1 MVLINK
7 FNRTESTLMGRAQA
21 QSGMSL
27 IEVLIAMGL
36 LAIITVGILP
46 LFVQSV
52 NNNLGGRRA
61 STLSALAT
69 SELEVML
76 ALPYN
81 DPQLN
86 IPGGSTEVNTL
97 SYWNKTSEQYVL
109 VPNKAAL
116 EAAIRNPAI
125 PVGWS
130 RAMTIRQHTYVP
142 TAGGMAWS
150 APLDGAAIPQ
160 FKDIHMRYEWVGIQ
174 RVEGRAI
181 TVHAIRAF

>member
-1 MVLINK
+1 MELKNK
-7 FNRTESTLMGRAQA
+7 MKCTKPTTIGRAQA
-21 QSGMSL
+21 QSGMSI

-86 IPGGSTEVNTL
+86 IPGGSTEVRTL
-97 SYWNKTSEQYVL
+97 TYWNKTSQQYVI
-109 VPNKAAL
+109 VANEAAL
-116 EAAIRNPAI
+116 EAAIKNPAI

-130 RAMTIRQHTYVP
+130 RRLTIRQHTYLP
-142 TAGGMAWS
+142 NGNGLIWS

-160 FKDIHMRYEWVGIQ
+160 FKDVHMRYQWVGVGG
-174 RVEGRAI
+174 VEGRAI